1 MNKLIFT
8 VLFSVLQLVNYLCTY
23 GQSQINENIFPNS
36 IKGIPR
42 ILHYTKNDFNSDTQF
57 WSMCQDDEGVLYFG
71 NNEGVLIYDGE
82 HWQYIHLPNRSS
94 MRCLLQAKDGTI
106 YAGGFNDFG
115 TIDKDEFGK
124 YQFNSLLHLIRVEDR
139 NLENL
144 WDVQEVQGHIVFRS
158 FRMLVAISNNKAIT
172 LPPPNGS
179 QFSFSS
185 VINDH
190 LYVQDNEGLKYLNLH
205 SMEFSAFVEPA
216 EINHEEIVELLPG
229 NAKNELLAFT
239 KQGSIYKINT
249 ETTEVNFW
257 KKILKSSSNNL
268 ITCGVKATTGNY
280 YLGTLSTKVITLN
293 KNGEEITS
301 ETFYNLQDKTVLNI
315 FESKEGNIWTLLNNG
330 LDCIDISSPV
340 SLLFEN
346 ASIFD
351 VLIEGNSMYIASNQG
366 VFYCEDITTTSHI
379 SRSNFIKIQGLEG
392 QAWSLKKINGKIL
405 CGHDRGLFII
415 NKDKGTRLTEMQ
427 GIWKVV
433 PIVDFENHY
442 LVCTYETMYL
452 MSYSDI
458 KGFVIEHKIQGFNES
473 SRDIVQ
479 TEEPGVFWVC
489 HGYKGVFKV
498 KINDSYTRV
507 ISVEHYKDQNGLPSP
522 FNVNVFKWNEE
533 VVFTSNEGVYIYNE
547 DFNQFQPH
555 QELSQNLGY
564 KANVRKII
572 QHQGKTWFV
581 QDDEVGYF
589 VDNSPEVVLH
599 KGLFLQLKGS
609 FSKGME
615 CIIPIGTDYV
625 LMGTVTGLYA
635 FDLEHNNDNKQHQ
648 TKITSVSYKKSSE
661 ETACKLKATAENYQ
675 LLPNQS
681 NSLEFKFATPSFK
694 DKTNVQ
700 FSYKLE
706 GLDNDWSEWQ
716 ESPVKEFSHIR
727 AGNYV
732 FQVKSRS
739 LLGETSSITNYYF
752 KILPAWYQSQWA
764 ITIYI
769 IATVLLIF
777 FIVMWVKRKIFTE
790 NEKVRKE
797 ELKARKVL
805 ELEIE
810 QMKLQ
815 SEKERMQRA
824 KEKLEYDVIDKSK
837 ELANY
842 TMLLVKKQEA
852 MTELKKEL
860 NELKTNAKNDATR
873 KKVRELI
880 RKITINL
887 EDKEYVQV
895 FEANFERVHHQLF
908 QNLKSQ
914 FPDLNQKELRLCALV
929 KMSLSNKDIA
939 QMFNISVRGV
949 ETARYR
955 LRKKLNL
962 EHEDN
967 MVEFFEKFDSTQI
980 KQPQ

>member
-1 MNKLIFT
+1 MNKLILT
-8 VLFSVLQLVNYLCTY
+8 VLFTVTQLCNYTFA
-23 GQSQINENIFPNS
+23 QVENTNTEIPFSNS

-57 WSMCQDDEGVLYFG
+57 WSMCQDKDGVLYFG

-94 MRCLLQAKDGTI
+94 MRSLLQAKDGTI

-115 TIDKDEFGK
+115 TIEKDEFGK
-124 YQFNSLLHLIRVEDR
+124 YQYNSLMHLIRVEDK

-179 QFSFSS
+179 QFTFSTE
-185 VINDH
+185 VNNRY
-190 LYVQDNEGLKYLNLH
+190 YVQDNEGLKHLDLN
-205 SMEFSAFVEPA
+205 SMEFSSFVEPE
-216 EINHEEIVELLPG
+216 EINHEDIVELLPG
-229 NAKNELLAFT
+229 NSDNELLAFT
-239 KQGSIYKINT
+239 KQGSIFKIDP
-249 ETTEVNFW
+249 ETTEVTFW
-257 KKILKSSSNNL
+257 KSILKSSSNNL
-268 ITCGVKATTGNY
+268 ITCGLKAATGDY
-280 YLGTLSTKVITLN
+280 YLGTLSTKVIALN
-293 KNGEEITS
+293 KFGEEIS
-301 ETFYNLQDKTVLNI
+301 NDTFYNLQDKTVLNI
-315 FESKEGNIWTLLNNG
+315 FESNEGNIWALLNNG

-351 VLIEGNSMYIASNQG
+351 VLFEGNSMYIASNQG
-366 VFYCEDITTTSHI
+366 VFYCDDISKSSNL
-379 SRSNFIKIQGLEG
+379 SRSNFVKIQGLEG
-392 QAWSLKKINGKIL
+392 QVWSLKKVNGQII
-405 CGHDRGLFII
+405 CGHDRGLFVVS
-415 NKDKGTRLTEMQ
+415 KDKSKKLSELQ

-433 PIVDFENHY
+433 PIKGFANHY

-452 MSYSDI
+452 MSFSEKD
-458 KGFVIEHKIQGFNES
+458 GFKLEHKIQGFNES

-498 KINDSYTRV
+498 KINDEYTRV
-507 ISVEHYKDQNGLPSP
+507 ISVEHYRDQNGLPSA
-522 FNVNVFKWNEE
+522 FNINVFKWNND
-533 VVFTSNEGVYIYNE
+533 VVFTSNEGVYTYNE
-547 DFNQFQPH
+547 KENQFLPH
-555 QELSQNLGY
+555 EELSKILG
-564 KANVRKII
+564 KNASIRKII
-572 QHQGKTWFV
+572 EHNDKTWFV
-581 QDDEVGYF
+581 QDEEAGYF
-589 VDNSPEVVLH
+589 YNNDDTGNLY

-615 CIIPIGTDYV
+615 CIIPVGSNLV

-635 FDLEHNNDNKQHQ
+635 FELDQTANKINHE
-648 TKITSVSYKKSSE
+648 TNIISISYKNAAE
-661 ETACKLKATAENYQ
+661 EVNGKLVTGSDNFQ
-675 LLPNQS
+675 ILPNLS
-681 NSLEFKFATPSFK
+681 STITFEFASPSFN

-706 GLDNDWSEWQ
+706 GLDESWSAWQ
-716 ESPVKEFSHIR
+716 ETPFKEYSHIK
-727 AGNYV
+727 AGEYI
-732 FQVKSRS
+732 FKVKARS
-739 LLGETSSITNYYF
+739 LLGETAEPANYYF

-764 ITIYI
+764 ITIYV
-769 IATVLLIF
+769 IAAFLLIL
-777 FIVMWVKRKIFTE
+777 ITVMWVKRKIFIE

-797 ELKARKVL
+797 EFKARKVL

-815 SEKERMQRA
+815 QDKERMQRV

-860 NELKTNAKNDATR
+860 NELKTVARNDTMR
-873 KKVRELI
+873 KKVRDLI
-880 RKITINL
+880 RKITVNL
-887 EDKEYVQV
+887 DDKEYVQI
-895 FEANFERVHHQLF
+895 FEANFERVHHQFF
-908 QNLKSQ
+908 QNLKSS
-914 FPDLNQKELRLCALV
+914 FPDLTQKELRLCALV
-929 KMSLSNKDIA
+929 KMSLSNKDIS

-967 MVEFFEKFDSTQI
+967 MVDFFEKFDPPKVEKTH
-980 KQPQ
+980 